1 MHQEEEISDL
11 LREHVITD
19 SNSTRAPIST
29 DCYEVRSI
37 DSALIEATSTNRTPT
52 VQGFQSLVGS
62 LLWVALYTRPCWKL
76 MLKIGSCD

>member
-1 MHQEEEISDL
+1 MRAELDGEGSYVMHQEEEISDL

-37 DSALIEATSTNRTPT
+37 DSALIEAASTNIVTKIKH
-52 VQGFQSLVGS
+52 FQPLVGS
-62 LLWVALYTRPCWKL
+62 LLWVAR
-76 MLKIGSCD
+76 